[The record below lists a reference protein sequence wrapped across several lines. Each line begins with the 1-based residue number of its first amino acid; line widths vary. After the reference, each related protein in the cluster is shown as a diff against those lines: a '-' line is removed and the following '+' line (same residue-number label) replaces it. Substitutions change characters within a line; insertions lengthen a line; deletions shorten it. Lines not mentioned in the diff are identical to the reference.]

1 MSVGTYTSQL
11 SLAPQIGHYVTK
23 PHLLENLGH
32 DLSHAT
38 ASYAEETTPVIEPG
52 VYTASKWSKK
62 RQMQSQILSL
72 PPGLIQKIISSF
84 NLVDV
89 VSPSRA
95 AQTYR
100 ILRAYVY
107 QYPDQTLQFSQ
118 RIGQSIDIDW
128 RQQVNFRH
136 FVRRILVDWNHKKW
150 DLAVHTHLDMI
161 CDTFLDLYLDLPA
174 I

>member
-1 MSVGTYTSQL
+1 
-11 SLAPQIGHYVTK
+11 
-23 PHLLENLGH
+23 
-32 DLSHAT
+32 
-38 ASYAEETTPVIEPG
+38 
-52 VYTASKWSKK
+52 
-62 RQMQSQILSL
+62 MQSQILSL
-72 PPGLIQKIISSF
+72 SPGLIQKIISSF

-89 VSPSRA
+89 MSPSRA

-107 QYPDQTLQFSQ
+107 QSIQIKLSGRIYIYKLMMTLSKLQFSQ

-161 CDTFLDLYLDLPA
+161 CDTFLDLYRDLPA